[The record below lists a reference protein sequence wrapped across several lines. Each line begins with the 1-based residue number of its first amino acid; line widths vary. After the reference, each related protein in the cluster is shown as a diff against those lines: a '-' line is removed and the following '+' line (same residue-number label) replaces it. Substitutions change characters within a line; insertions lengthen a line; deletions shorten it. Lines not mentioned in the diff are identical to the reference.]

1 MGLQQTSIESL
12 PFVTAE
18 LNYLAPTPGKPRTYA
33 FDPPPGEPKSTALPE
48 PHNVP
53 IFDAR
58 LIAIIRRNH
67 PEQAAK
73 MDFATVVGAFHRQ
86 AAKAQRYGLTDEH
99 SAATYV
105 YTAWLMGEEFDTRIP
120 AVAQILADKR
130 MKAAEKAKALGNFSR
145 LVFRTLSGGAANEAP
160 RSAA

>member
-1 MGLQQTSIESL
+1 MNQISSEQWTQLGRDS
-12 PFVTAE
+12 
-18 LNYLAPTPGKPRTYA
+18 
-33 FDPPPGEPKSTALPE
+33 
-48 PHNVP
+48 
-53 IFDAR
+53 FDAR

-86 AAKAQRYGLTDEH
+86 AAKAQHYGLNDEH

-120 AVAQILADKR
+120 AVAQILADRR
-130 MKAAEKAKALGNFSR
+130 MRAADKAKALGNFSK
-145 LVFRTLSGGAANEAP
+145 LVFRTLSGAP
-160 RSAA
+160 ALEPSRSAA

>member
-1 MGLQQTSIESL
+1 MNQISSEQWNQMGRDS
-12 PFVTAE
+12 
-18 LNYLAPTPGKPRTYA
+18 
-33 FDPPPGEPKSTALPE
+33 
-48 PHNVP
+48 
-53 IFDAR
+53 FDAR

-73 MDFATVVGAFHRQ
+73 MDFAALVGAFRRQ
-86 AAKAQRYGLTDEH
+86 AAKAQHYGLTDEH

-120 AVAQILADKR
+120 AVAQILADRR
-130 MKAAEKAKALGNFSR
+130 MKATEKAKALSNFTR
-145 LVFRTLSGGAANEAP
+145 LVFRTLSGGSAANEAP